1 MMNRKR
7 MPYQRY
13 RTYPAVVLPERLW
26 PDKTIAKAPAWCS
39 VDLRDGNQALPRPM
53 NIEEKLE
60 MFKLL
65 VDIGFKEIEV
75 AFPSASQVEFDFVR
89 LLIEG
94 GHIPDD
100 VKIQVLTQAR
110 EHLIRRTFESLKGVK
125 RAVAHLYN
133 STSRRQREIVFRKD
147 KTGITRIAADA
158 ASLMVE
164 LRARMK
170 GSYIQFEYTPE
181 SFTGTELDYA
191 LEISQAVMEVWKPT
205 AQDKMIMNLP
215 DTVEMSTPNVYAD
228 RIEWFLGHIKNRGS
242 LILSVHTHNDRGTAV
257 AAAELAVMAGAERVE
272 GALFG
277 NGERTGNMDIVTMA
291 LNLFSQGIDPELD
304 FSNINHI
311 KEIYSRCTRMDV
323 HARHPY
329 AGELVYTAF
338 SGSHQDAINKGM
350 KAQAGSIDAVW
361 DVPYLPIDPRDVGR
375 DYESIIRI
383 NSQSGKGGV
392 AFIMEKDWGFRIPK
406 QMQPDFARVIQ
417 KKTEKAGRELS
428 SKEIMD
434 CFRREYLS
442 RNGAYRIKQCAM
454 QIGKNAPQETSLQ
467 AVIQTKTRVVEVSGK
482 GNGPVDAF
490 IRGLRRQ
497 VDYPMDVVMYEE
509 HALTKGA
516 DAQAVAYIG
525 MSVGDNDTVFGCGID
540 ENIGTAS
547 IKAVISAFGRSKG
560 EKNR

>member
-1 MMNRKR
+1 MKTRR

-13 RTYPAVVLPERLW
+13 RTYPAVELPERSW
-26 PDKTIAKAPAWCS
+26 PNKTITKAPAWCS
-39 VDLRDGNQALPRPM
+39 IDLRDGNQALPHPM
-53 NIEEKLE
+53 NIQEKLE

-65 VDIGFKEIEV
+65 VDMGFKEIEV

-89 LLIEG
+89 FLIEG

-100 VKIQVLTQAR
+100 VTIQVLTQAR

-133 STSRRQREIVFRKD
+133 STSRTQREVVFRQD
-147 KTGITRIAADA
+147 KAGITRIATDA
-158 ASLMVE
+158 ASLMIE

-170 GSYIQFEYTPE
+170 GSCIQFEYTPE

-205 AQDKMIMNLP
+205 ARDKMIVNLP
-215 DTVEMSTPNVYAD
+215 ATVEMSTPNVYAD
-228 RIEWFLGHIKNRGS
+228 RIEWFWRHIKDRGA

-291 LNLFSQGIDPELD
+291 MNLFSHGIDPELD
-304 FSNINHI
+304 FSKMNRI

-350 KAQAGSIDAVW
+350 KAQAESKDAVW
-361 DVPYLPIDPRDVGR
+361 DVPYLPVDPKDIGR

-392 AFIMEKDWGFRIPK
+392 AFIMEKDWGLRIPK

-417 KKTEKAGRELS
+417 QKTEKLGRELS

-434 CFRREYLS
+434 SFKKEYLF
-442 RNGAYRIKQCAM
+442 RGGAYRLKQCAM
-454 QIGKNAPQETSLQ
+454 QIGKKNQQETAIQ
-467 AVIQTKTRVVEVSGK
+467 AVIQTKTKVMEVSGK

-497 VDYPMDVVMYEE
+497 VDSPMDVVMYEE
-509 HALTKGA
+509 HALTSGA

-525 MSVGDNDTVFGCGID
+525 MSVGDNDTVFGCGVD
-540 ENIGTAS
+540 DNISTAS
-547 IKAVISAFGRSKG
+547 IKAVISALSRSKG
-560 EKNR
+560 KKR

>member
-1 MMNRKR
+1 MKTRR

-13 RTYPAVVLPERLW
+13 RTYPAVVFPERSW
-26 PDKTIAKAPAWCS
+26 PNKTITKAPAWCS
-39 VDLRDGNQALPRPM
+39 IDLRDGNQALPCPM

-89 LLIEG
+89 SLIEG

-100 VKIQVLTQAR
+100 VTIQVLTQAR

-133 STSRRQREIVFRKD
+133 STSRAQRKIVFRKD
-147 KTGITRIAADA
+147 KVGITRIAADA

-170 GSYIQFEYTPE
+170 DSYIQFEYTPE

-191 LEISQAVMEVWKPT
+191 LEISQAVMEVWEPT
-205 AQDKMIMNLP
+205 TQDKMIINLP
-215 DTVEMSTPNVYAD
+215 ATVEMSTPNVYAD
-228 RIEWFLGHIKNRGS
+228 RIEWFSRHIKDRGS

-257 AAAELAVMAGAERVE
+257 AAAELAVMAGAGRVE

-291 LNLFSQGIDPELD
+291 MNLFSQGVDPELD
-304 FSNINHI
+304 FSKMNRI

-350 KAQAGSIDAVW
+350 KAQSGSKNSIW
-361 DVPYLPIDPRDVGR
+361 DVPYLPIDPKDVGR

-417 KKTEKAGRELS
+417 KKTENAGRELT

-434 CFRREYLS
+434 CFKREYLS
-442 RNGAYRIKQCAM
+442 RNGADRLKQCAM
-454 QIGKNAPQETSLQ
+454 QIGKKTPQETSLQ
-467 AVIQTKTRVVEVSGK
+467 AVIQTKTKVVEVSGK

-490 IRGLRRQ
+490 IRGLRQ
-497 VDYPMDVVMYEE
+497 QIDSPIDVVMYEE
-509 HALTKGA
+509 HALTSGA
-516 DAQAVAYIG
+516 DAKAVAYIG
-525 MSVGDNDTVFGCGID
+525 MSLGKNDVVFGVGVD
-540 ENIGTAS
+540 DNISTAS
-547 IKAVISAFGRSKG
+547 IKAVISALSRSKG
-560 EKNR
+560 KKR